1 MMQDIS
7 DQFERVL
14 TMLDI
19 PRQHKFS
26 KEETKVMVSYVEE
39 VMDMAEENFQKCK
52 GLDKDGEFKE
62 QIDSAEENEEN
73 IKYMLNQMSLPFYV
87 PEWVS
92 EKEKEEEEIKE
103 RKEKKEGESEEKKSE
118 KEKEEHV
125 KEEKSS

>member
-39 VMDMAEENFQKCK
+39 VMDMAEENF
-52 GLDKDGEFKE
+52 
-62 QIDSAEENEEN
+62 
-73 IKYMLNQMSLPFYV
+73 
-87 PEWVS
+87 
-92 EKEKEEEEIKE
+92 
-103 RKEKKEGESEEKKSE
+103 
-118 KEKEEHV
+118 
-125 KEEKSS
+125 